1 MAVTDDFTPD
11 QTLSIF
17 GPVLSLGPT
26 RLLKMLVTNLMERLD
41 CQPPGILD
49 IEECCLIC
57 VGPAHDDV
65 DPHHADSALSP
76 QDEHLT
82 WGSLSRIGNLSS
94 QLHGMDEHCCFLSS
108 RVLFNMRQHQIQSG
122 LSEFHSNGL
131 LVLVLFDIHNH
142 TKLSHVKLV

>member
-1 MAVTDDFTPD
+1 VAVTDDFTPD
-11 QTLSIF
+11 QTLSIS

-94 QLHGMDEHCCFLSS
+94 QLQSMDEHCCFP
-108 RVLFNMRQHQIQSG
+108 
-122 LSEFHSNGL
+122 GL
-131 LVLVLFDIHNH
+131 LVLVLIYIH
-142 TKLSHVKLV
+142 KSHQVLPRQAGIITGTGAGLPIPMHSGL